1 MEGIAKGDKN
11 VPDVQYQFTNQPTK
25 NVKGRQR
32 RADIL
37 HGKPEPTA
45 KSKNAAIPVDAFY
58 LYFTNDMINMIVK
71 HTNEKIDTKFP
82 AHEKKPSKIIH
93 L

>member
-45 KSKNAAIPVDAFY
+45 KSKNAATPVDAFY
-58 LYFTNDMINMIVK
+58 IDMINMIVK

-82 AHEKKPSKIIH
+82 AQKKP
-93 L
+93 